1 MKFRL
6 NSLSVW
12 LVVVVFLSG
21 CTQLLTVDTQPI
33 ATAIL
38 LTSTPFPTT
47 SNIPATFTP
56 LPSPIFTS
64 TPSATPKGSAQDIT
78 VIFIGET
85 IPDGTNFQPGQAF
98 QKTWTIKNGGIEDW
112 NKNFEL
118 VSTSS
123 NPVNESLG
131 SPEHIPLT
139 QDVKP
144 GETIQIK
151 VDLVAPKQDGQYTV
165 FYELRDGT
173 GTLVPNSQKWV
184 TITDGN
190 IPVSNSMG
198 VNAQLLT
205 AYMENSEFT
214 VDFCMQLPDGRQWYP
229 WNVLLLVNQQ
239 DYSPSGSRID
249 PVGATTSN
257 KCFSF
262 SFPVWITSGTTY
274 QLSIGKVELPPEVH
288 QAENC
293 AYAQTTLRA
302 SYPGLDFKCAGP
314 GAWYTNLVLPSGMT
328 KEQADQLILDAMSS
342 SIYGPWTLSGITS

>member
-1 MKFRL
+1 MSFYAHGIEQFLFHLGDGAFDTASCRVL
-6 NSLSVW
+6 VPPASESVAYGSHVNGSLSAHAY
-12 LVVVVFLSG
+12 LVAFRTDL
-21 CTQLLTVDTQPI
+21 TQ
-33 ATAIL
+33 
-38 LTSTPFPTT
+38 
-47 SNIPATFTP
+47 
-56 LPSPIFTS
+56 
-64 TPSATPKGSAQDIT
+64 
-78 VIFIGET
+78 
-85 IPDGTNFQPGQAF
+85 
-98 QKTWTIKNGGIEDW
+98 KNGHLDAAYLLDVFDKTIG
-112 NKNFEL
+112 KF
-118 VSTSS
+118 
-123 NPVNESLG
+123 PVCPG
-131 SPEHIPLT
+131 CPEHIPLT

-165 FYELRDGT
+165 FYELQDET
-173 GTLVPNSQKWV
+173 GMSVPNSQIWV
-184 TITDGN
+184 TITVGN
-190 IPVSNSMG
+190 IPVLSSMG
-198 VNAQLLT
+198 VSAQLIS
-205 AYMENSEFT
+205 ASMENSEFT
-214 VDFCMQLPDGRQWYP
+214 VNFCMQLPDGRQWYP

-262 SFPVWITSGTTY
+262 SFPVLITSGTTY

-342 SIYGPWTLSGITS
+342 SIYGPWTLSGIAP